1 MAFSFPGTLLR
12 ERIIGIMR
20 SRTAVV
26 WTAFVIGLASIKQV
40 VGGQVTG
47 FGDQEHLINV
57 PVAVSAWSS
66 AIVILD

>member
-1 MAFSFPGTLLR
+1 
-12 ERIIGIMR
+12 MR
-20 SRTAVV
+20 SIAAVV

-47 FGDQEHLINV
+47 FEDQEHLINV

-66 AIVILD
+66 AIVILC